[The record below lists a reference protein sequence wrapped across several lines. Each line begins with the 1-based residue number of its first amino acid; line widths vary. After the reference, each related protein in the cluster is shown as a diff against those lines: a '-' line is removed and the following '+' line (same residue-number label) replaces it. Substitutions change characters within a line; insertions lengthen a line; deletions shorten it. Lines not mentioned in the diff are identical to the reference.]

1 MVWRHIQAAEPKKE
15 TAAPPAAAEAAPN
28 TKAKEEPK
36 AATKTAEASV
46 EIKPSSEAAQ
56 GGDESAKAPKKLE
69 KRNSI
74 NLFFKTL
81 VGNFASVFHL
91 QRPGTHDGT
100 KNKLN
105 KIIENFYFVIY
116 W

>member
-1 MVWRHIQAAEPKKE
+1 M
-15 TAAPPAAAEAAPN
+15 EAAQN

-46 EIKPSSEAAQ
+46 ENKAPSEAAQ

-81 VGNFASVFHL
+81 VGNFAFAFQLLWS
-91 QRPGTHDGT
+91 GTQDRT
-100 KNKLN
+100 RNKLK
-105 KIIENFYFVIY
+105 KIICNRKMEKFNCLLILIY
-116 W
+116 Q

>member
-1 MVWRHIQAAEPKKE
+1 M
-15 TAAPPAAAEAAPN
+15 EAAQN

-46 EIKPSSEAAQ
+46 ENKAPSEAAQ

-81 VGNFASVFHL
+81 VGNFAFAFQL
-91 QRPGTHDGT
+91 
-100 KNKLN
+100 L
-105 KIIENFYFVIY
+105 
-116 W
+116 